1 MLLDKYSKSTN
12 FEISYVL
19 ATTSSKQ
26 FEMLK
31 NRYANMT
38 VLEGK
43 MQFIDN
49 EEIKNYLMKTIKYQ
63 SFSAKKDLVDKLFE
77 ETDRLKILS
86 NPLYLSLFSHFLSRA
101 DCENYKIST
110 KDLTRYMILKEHF
123 SYCTTLHMEEMKNM
137 NIKIKEVLPNLRRLA
152 F

>member
-1 MLLDKYSKSTN
+1 MLLDRYSKTTN

-19 ATTSSKQ
+19 ATTNAKQ

-31 NRYANMT
+31 NRYANMI
-38 VLEGK
+38 VSQAKL
-43 MQFIDN
+43 QLIDN
-49 EEIKNYLMKTIKYQ
+49 EQMKNYLLKTIKYQ

-77 ETDRLKILS
+77 ETQRLKILS
-86 NPLYLSLFSHFLSRA
+86 NPLYLSLYAHFLSRT
-101 DCENYKIST
+101 DCENYKLIP
-110 KDLTRYMILKEHF
+110 KYLTRYMILKEHF
-123 SYCTTLHMEEMKNM
+123 SFCTTLHMEQMKNM